1 MGSFKHLHEA
11 DNSLITE
18 ALNTAPYELQMVK
31 KGTDVQFLFK
41 DDEFQVRFRNAP
53 KLGSN
58 VRRVT
63 IRQKQGNT
71 YKDVLKGLGSDTNKV
86 LSTVIAAVEAY
97 AKTPMGKSTDG
108 LVVDFSKK
116 AIGRGAKL
124 IQAVLKR
131 NKTIKKYF
139 TAVDAAVATDAAM
152 VSHWLVGKGKDATE
166 VFNGSD
172 VVGLI
177 GDGEISDTPPT
188 PEFDPERPSTH
199 LAIYEELKPKIEALG
214 HSASAI
220 MSGLMGGYYG
230 TDINYEIS
238 IIEGRV
244 KIGKRQ
250 AKIKDFSVEG
260 LLQTFIILSEKYDR
274 LNQGD
279 PEIELKKAMDALGA
293 TKLRHGYKGQI
304 NGLTFIMSKKTNGVD
319 VFKAEDGV
327 ESGTTVQLPTTS
339 DSDLIIGAIEDASSA
354 HKAKLNIESGNTLRG
369 RYETYIE
376 EEMGEDPVWKG
387 SDKRIEFD
395 FEDDDGD
402 MLSVAITF
410 SEDETEVED
419 ITVGWDGDELY
430 VKRNPRGDIDY
441 VIKQALDIGYSA
453 KETDEDLGDD
463 SDREGLI
470 SAIAD
475 LEIDTGVSGWD
486 DVDYAGFAM
495 QATHIASGLVL
506 TIFYTDDGEIGMN
519 VKDPSSGE
527 DVEDEVVDQDDVL
540 DLMDD
545 LGWDGE
551 WDDEGADARIQQV
564 RDGLSSRGWDVKA
577 GDSDNELYIERKLI
591 TGMVAWIEFKDSG
604 IVLNNGR
611 VDGDQQLYAVARGET
626 VQDKQLDNMSDVIN
640 IFVNKYEQTQASFD
654 YSQNGAYSI
663 KGTVESVVHY
673 LLRNTRKGGLLD
685 RSDVTNFD
693 GRLVDERGQ
702 TVANVFKSTNPER
715 GYSFIEVRVGGN
727 STGELEIVNGAVD
740 MSEIG
745 EWFDANVQRVLGES
759 AKSKP
764 SFASFLKEKQS

>member
-11 DNSLITE
+11 DSGLITE

-63 IRQKQGNT
+63 IRQKQGST

-131 NKTIKKYF
+131 NKTIKRFF
-139 TAVDAAVATDAAM
+139 TAVDAAVATDAAV
-152 VSHWLVGKGKDATE
+152 VSHWLVGKGKDAAE
-166 VFNGSD
+166 VFNGKD

-177 GDGEISDTPPT
+177 GGSETPVSDPVS
-188 PEFDPERPSTH
+188 DPE
-199 LAIYEELKPKIEALG
+199 K
-214 HSASAI
+214 
-220 MSGLMGGYYG
+220 
-230 TDINYEIS
+230 
-238 IIEGRV
+238 
-244 KIGKRQ
+244 
-250 AKIKDFSVEG
+250 
-260 LLQTFIILSEKYDR
+260 
-274 LNQGD
+274 
-279 PEIELKKAMDALGA
+279 ELKKAMDFLGA
-293 TKLRHGYKGQI
+293 TKLRHGYKGTI
-304 NGLTFIMSKKTNGVD
+304 NGLTFIMSKKTNTVD
-319 VFKAEDGV
+319 VFKDEDGV
-327 ESGTTVQLPTTS
+327 ESGTMAQLPDTA

-354 HKAKLNIESGNTLRG
+354 HKAKMNIASGDTMRAQ
-369 RYETYIE
+369 YEAYIE
-376 EEMGEDPVWKG
+376 NDMGEDPVWKA
-387 SDKRIEFD
+387 SDKRLEFE
-395 FEDDDGD
+395 FEDADGD
-402 MLSVAITF
+402 MLSVDITF
-410 SEDETEVED
+410 SEDETEAEL
-419 ITVGWDGDELY
+419 ITVGWDGDVLY
-430 VKRNPRGDIDY
+430 NKRNPQGDISE
-441 VIKQALDIGYSA
+441 VISQALDVAFHA

-470 SAIAD
+470 SAISD

-506 TIFYTDDGEIGMN
+506 TVFYTDSGEIGMN
-519 VKDPSSGE
+519 VKDPSTGE

-551 WDDEGADARIQQV
+551 WADDEDEADDPTSTSMIDVDDLVNYLERFHEGDADYDQSDMVSVEI
-564 RDGLSSRGWDVKA
+564 DNGMTLELSY
-577 GDSDNELYIERKLI
+577 DSMANLTGVVVLSNQGRQLHSTDNVSDYPSHSEFVDRLLAAAKQGFEDNKL
-591 TGMVAWIEFKDSG
+591 TSSSG
-604 IVLNNGR
+604 
-611 VDGDQQLYAVARGET
+611 
-626 VQDKQLDNMSDVIN
+626 
-640 IFVNKYEQTQASFD
+640 SFD

-663 KGTVESVVHY
+663 VGTVESVVHY
-673 LLRNTRKGGLLD
+673 LLRNTRQGGLLD

-727 STGELEIVNGAVD
+727 STGELEIINGAVD
-740 MSEIG
+740 ISEIG
-745 EWFDANVQRVLGES
+745 EWFDANVQRILGES
-759 AKSKP
+759 VKVEP
-764 SFASFLKEKQS
+764 SFANFLKEKQS